1 MARGYWVGHVDV
13 SDPDG
18 YKQYLAANAAA
29 FRKYGGRFLVRAGAS
44 ETPEGA
50 TRSRHVVIEFP
61 DYAAARDCYYSP
73 EYQAALRKREGKSLI
88 DLVLVEGYDGP
99 QPTD

>member
-1 MARGYWVGHVDV
+1 MAKGYWVGHVDV
-13 SDPDG
+13 SDPEG
-18 YKQYLAANAAA
+18 YKQYQAANAAA

-50 TRSRHVVIEFP
+50 TRARHVVIEFP
-61 DYAAARDCYYSP
+61 DYAAARACYHSP
-73 EYQAALRKREGKSLI
+73 EYVAAMEKRKGKSLI

-99 QPTD
+99 QP